1 MYEWY
6 TSSGLYVE
14 RMYKWYTLSGLH
26 VERMYKWYTSSG
38 LHVERMYIIP
48 KKIPLPP
55 LNSLKGLKIKP
66 FSHIFSDNQRISK
79 AR

>member
-1 MYEWY
+1 
-6 TSSGLYVE
+6 
-14 RMYKWYTLSGLH
+14 MYKWYTSSGLH

-48 KKIPLPP
+48 KKFPLPP

-66 FSHIFSDNQRISK
+66 FSHIFSDNQRITK